1 MIQSM
6 TGFAAASAETPRG
19 RLSVELRSV
28 NARFLD
34 LQFRIADEL
43 RALEPALRELVTA
56 RVSRGKLDCRVYLN
70 EAAASAASELNAQAL
85 AQLRELAS
93 RVQKELPQASPLR
106 VADVLRW
113 PGVMAQAPLDEAET
127 RRLASELMR
136 QALEELVGSRTR
148 EGAKLAAAIAERV
161 AAMRARLEDIAP
173 LVPQSLAAYQAK
185 LAERLREALGSA
197 DDDRVRAELAVF
209 ASKADVDEELT
220 RLKAHL
226 SEVERT
232 LGQAGGR
239 GNAGSGNAI
248 GKRLDFIA
256 QELNREA
263 NTLASKA
270 ASQEIS
276 DCALELKLLIEQ
288 MREQVQNIE

>member
-43 RALEPALRELVTA
+43 RVLEPTLRELVAA
-56 RVSRGKLDCRVYLN
+56 RVSRGKLDCRVFLN
-70 EAAASAASELNAQAL
+70 EASGLATGQLNTEAL

-93 RVQKELPQASPLR
+93 QVQKEMPHAAPLR
-106 VADVLRW
+106 IADVLRW
-113 PGVMAQAPLDEAET
+113 PGVMSEAPLDEAET
-127 RRLASELMR
+127 RRLAAALCR
-136 QALEELVGSRTR
+136 QALDELVASRTR
-148 EGAKLAAAIAERV
+148 EGMKLATAVGERIT
-161 AAMRARLEDIAP
+161 AMRRRLADVAP

-220 RLKAHL
+220 RLNAHFG
-226 SEVERT
+226 EVELT
-232 LGQAGGR
+232 LKGG
-239 GNAGSGNAI
+239 GAV

>member
-56 RVSRGKLDCRVYLN
+56 RISRGKLDCRVYLN
-70 EAAASAASELNAQAL
+70 EAAAPAGSELNLQAL

-93 RVQKELPQASPLR
+93 RVQKEMPQAAPLR

-113 PGVMAQAPLDEAET
+113 PGVMAQTPFDESET
-127 RRLASELMR
+127 RGLATRLMR
-136 QALEELVGSRTR
+136 QALEELVASRTR
-148 EGAKLAAAIAERV
+148 EGEKLAGAIAERV
-161 AAMRARLEDIAP
+161 AAMRARLDDIAP

-185 LAERLREALGSA
+185 LAERLREAIGSA
-197 DDDRVRAELAVF
+197 LGPTFDDRVRAELAVF
-209 ASKADVDEELT
+209 ASKVDVDEELT

-226 SEVERT
+226 SEVDRS
-232 LGQAGGR
+232 LASGR
-239 GNAGSGNAI
+239 GSAV